1 MKDLISK
8 EEFCRLYGMCKD
20 KLYRYALYK
29 LGNPDDAEDAVSD
42 AVLKAW
48 KSIDKLRDAD
58 AFEGWLFAILKFT
71 CSDKIKSYI
80 RDRERGEKIKANEML
95 SSSFEPA
102 SLSSE
107 LAEALASLSE
117 KEQEIVLLSVVGGFS
132 GKEISEMTG
141 LAAGTVRSKL
151 SRSLAKMRDF
161 LS

>member
-1 MKDLISK
+1 MKDLISR

-48 KSIDKLRDAD
+48 KSIDKLRDAE

-71 CSDKIKSYI
+71 CTDKIKSYI
-80 RDRERGEKIKANEML
+80 RDRERSEMVKANEMI

-107 LAEALASLSE
+107 LSEALALLSE
-117 KEQEIVLLSVVGGFS
+117 EDKEIVLLSVIGGFT

-141 LAAGTVRSKL
+141 LSAGTVRSKISRGL
-151 SRSLAKMRDF
+151 SKMREF

>member
-1 MKDLISK
+1 MKDLISR

-29 LGNPDDAEDAVSD
+29 LGNQDDAEDAVSD

-48 KSIDKLRDAD
+48 KSIDKLRDAE

-71 CSDKIKSYI
+71 CTDKIKSYI
-80 RDRERGEKIKANEML
+80 RDRERSEMVKANEMI

-107 LAEALASLSE
+107 LSEALALLSE
-117 KEQEIVLLSVVGGFS
+117 DDKEIVLLSVIGGFT

-141 LAAGTVRSKL
+141 LSAGTVRSKI
-151 SRSLAKMRDF
+151 SRSLAKMREF